1 MASFKTPIWRL
12 AFPDYGGQTVN
23 SSARVPP
30 QADENQKCQVLMRA
44 LLDRA
49 VSFTDREK
57 KPTRLRSKRL
67 TMEI

>member
-1 MASFKTPIWRL
+1 MASFKPPIWRL

-23 SSARVPP
+23 SSACVPP
-30 QADENQKCQVLMRA
+30 QADENQKFQMLMRA
-44 LLDRA
+44 LLDRD

>member
-23 SSARVPP
+23 SSACVPP
-30 QADENQKCQVLMRA
+30 QADENQKFQMLMGA

-49 VSFTDREK
+49 ISLLIGKESPLGCVQNA
-57 KPTRLRSKRL
+57 
-67 TMEI
+67 